1 MDYSVLDLDLMF
13 IQNQLQKL
21 GIETADGLVLINML
35 RDSLD
40 TEGTVN

>member
-1 MDYSVLDLDLMF
+1 MDYRVLDLDLMF

-21 GIETADGLVLINML
+21 GIETADGLVLINIL